1 MKPKK
6 NPDVDPKR
14 NSFLY
19 FQIGLVSVLLFT
31 YLAIEL
37 KTYDK
42 EVKAI
47 TMAIDDALLD
57 EEVPVTQHLNT
68 PPPPPPPPPPAA
80 PEVIKVV
87 ENNKVVEETKMQ
99 TTETNQKE
107 IVKVAQVVEVEEE
120 VEVDVPFSVIEDV
133 PLFPGCEKVSKDQQR
148 DCFNQKIQEHI
159 KKNFQYPEVAQ
170 EMGIQGRVNVMFT
183 IDKDGSISNVKLR
196 GPDANLE
203 KEAARIISK
212 LPRMIPGKQRGKPVR
227 VPFSVPITF
236 RLN

>member
-19 FQIGLVSVLLFT
+19 FQIGLVSILLLT

-42 EVKAI
+42 QIEAM
-47 TMAIDDALLD
+47 TMAIDDAFLD
-57 EEVPVTQHLNT
+57 EEVPMTQHLNT

-107 IVKVAQVVEVEEE
+107 IVKVAAVVEVEDE
-120 VEVDVPFSVIEDV
+120 VDVDVPFSVIEDV

-183 IDKDGSISNVKLR
+183 IDKDGSITNVKMR

>member
-19 FQIGLVSVLLFT
+19 FQIGLVSILLLT

-42 EVKAI
+42 QVKAL
-47 TMAIDDALLD
+47 TSAIDDAFLD
-57 EEVPVTQHLNT
+57 EEVPMTQHLNT

-107 IVKVAQVVEVEEE
+107 IVKVAQVVEVEDE
-120 VEVDVPFSVIEDV
+120 VDVDVPFSVIEDV

-159 KKNFQYPEVAQ
+159 KKNFQYPEIAQ

-183 IDKDGSISNVKLR
+183 IDKDGSITNVKMR
-196 GPDANLE
+196 GPDANL
-203 KEAARIISK
+203 
-212 LPRMIPGKQRGKPVR
+212 
-227 VPFSVPITF
+227 
-236 RLN
+236 

>member
-19 FQIGLVSVLLFT
+19 FQIGLVSILLLT

-42 EVKAI
+42 QVKAL
-47 TMAIDDALLD
+47 TSAIDDAFLD
-57 EEVPVTQHLNT
+57 EEVPMTQHLNT

-107 IVKVAQVVEVEEE
+107 IVKVAQVVEVEDE
-120 VEVDVPFSVIEDV
+120 VDVDVPFSVIEDV

-159 KKNFQYPEVAQ
+159 KKNFQYPEIAQ

-183 IDKDGSISNVKLR
+183 IDKDGSITNVKMR

-212 LPRMIPGKQRGKPVR
+212 LPKMIPGKQRGKPVR